1 MFSAFDV
8 SASALEAQRVRL
20 NAISSNLAN
29 ISTTR
34 NEAGEPEAYQ
44 PRFVVFQTDEENTTS
59 GGGKGVKVSSIEIE
73 DVAPRMKYQPGHPD
87 ANKDGYVAYP
97 NVDMT
102 REFVDSLEATR
113 AYEANLAAF
122 EVAKDLS
129 RQTLRI
135 II

>member
-1 MFSAFDV
+1 MFSSFDV

-20 NAISSNLAN
+20 NVISSNLAN

-44 PRFVVFQTDEENTTS
+44 PRFVVFETAQEVTTG
-59 GGGKGVKVSSIEIE
+59 GGGKGVKVGAVEIE
-73 DVAPRMKYQPGHPD
+73 DIAPRMKYQPGHPD
-87 ANKDGYVAYP
+87 ADENGYVAYP
-97 NVDMT
+97 NIDLT

-113 AYEANLAAF
+113 AYEANLGAF
-122 EVAKDLS
+122 EIAKDLS

>member
-1 MFSAFDV
+1 MFSSFDV

-29 ISTTR
+29 LSTTR
-34 NEAGEPEAYQ
+34 NEEGQAEPYQ
-44 PRFVVFQTDEENTTS
+44 PRFVVFQTDDNIETS
-59 GGGKGVKVSSIEIE
+59 GGGKGVKVGAVEIE
-73 DVAPRMKYQPGHPD
+73 DIAPRLKYQPGHPD
-87 ANKDGYVAYP
+87 ADENGYVAYP
-97 NVDMT
+97 NIDMT

-113 AYEANLAAF
+113 AYEANLGAF

>member
-44 PRFVVFQTDEENTTS
+44 PRFVVFQADEDNKTPA
-59 GGGKGVKVSSIEIE
+59 GGKGVRVSSIEIE
-73 DVAPRMKYQPGHPD
+73 DVPPRMKYQPGHPD
-87 ANKDGYVAYP
+87 ANEDGYVAYP

>member
-1 MFSAFDV
+1 MFSSFDV
-8 SASALEAQRVRL
+8 SASALEAQRIRL

-34 NEAGEPEAYQ
+34 NEEGEPEAYQ
-44 PRFVVFQTDEENTTS
+44 PRFVVFQTDDDIKTT
-59 GGGKGVKVSSIEIE
+59 GGGKGVKVGAVEIE
-73 DVAPRMKYQPGHPD
+73 DIAPRLKYQPGHPD
-87 ANKDGYVAYP
+87 ADDNGYVAYP
-97 NVDMT
+97 NIDLT

-113 AYEANLAAF
+113 AYEANLGAF

>member
-1 MFSAFDV
+1 MFSSFDV
-8 SASALEAQRVRL
+8 SASALEAQRIRL

-34 NEAGEPEAYQ
+34 NEEGEPEAFQ
-44 PRFVVFQTDEENTTS
+44 PRFVVFQTDNDIQTS
-59 GGGKGVKVSSIEIE
+59 GGGKGVKVGAVEIE
-73 DVAPRMKYQPGHPD
+73 DIAPRMKYQPDHPD
-87 ANKDGYVAYP
+87 ADENGYVAYP
-97 NVDMT
+97 NIDLT

-113 AYEANLAAF
+113 AYEANLGAF

>member
-44 PRFVVFQTDEENTTS
+44 PRFVVFQTDEDNKTQA
-59 GGGKGVKVSSIEIE
+59 GGKGVRVSSIEIE
-73 DVAPRMKYQPGHPD
+73 DVPPRMKYQPGHPD
-87 ANKDGYVAYP
+87 ANEDGYVAYP

>member
-1 MFSAFDV
+1 MFSSFDV
-8 SASALEAQRVRL
+8 SASALEAQRIRL

-34 NEAGEPEAYQ
+34 NEEGQSEAYQ
-44 PRFVVFQTDEENTTS
+44 PRFVVFQTDNAIQTT
-59 GGGKGVKVSSIEIE
+59 GGGKGVKVGAVEIE
-73 DVAPRMKYQPGHPD
+73 DIAPRMKYEPGHPD
-87 ANKDGYVAYP
+87 ANENGYVAYP
-97 NVDMT
+97 NIDLT

-113 AYEANLAAF
+113 AYEANLGAF

>member
-1 MFSAFDV
+1 MFSSFDV

-44 PRFVVFQTDEENTTS
+44 PRFVVFQTDDNLQTT
-59 GGGKGVKVSSIEIE
+59 GGGKGVKVGAVEIE
-73 DVAPRMKYQPGHPD
+73 DIAPRLKYQPGHPD
-87 ANKDGYVAYP
+87 ADEDGYVAYP
-97 NVDMT
+97 NIDLT

-113 AYEANLAAF
+113 AYEANLGAF